1 MTVITRSRLPLL
13 LVAGTVLAGSVLAAP
28 ASAAPASPT
37 PTSAASAPLHLF
49 VQVAA
54 SPDGSRVASLEGDQP
69 ADESVDPSM
78 AIVIRPASGQGAAV
92 TVRLPCQGPSCA
104 PSALAWSPDGHR
116 LAFVLR
122 QPKATHRFVYAVGA
136 DGTGLVRLLEFDGT
150 LQGLRFGADG
160 TLAVLATAGA
170 HKEPGATQAAA
181 KMTGEI
187 GVDEDEQRIATI
199 RNNALHYES
208 PADLYVYEYDWRPDP
223 AQPGHARFVATAAHG
238 NGDNNWWVAKLYRIE
253 AGQAEVLY
261 TPPQRQQLADP
272 VVSPDGRTLAFI
284 GGIMSDFGSTGGDAF
299 RLALDTPP
307 ANPPVLQNLAPNI
320 RGSVTALS
328 WSCGD
333 ALAATALAGSRA
345 EVLTLGG
352 ADAGHVLWSGEET
365 LSTQRGHYGV
375 SCGGSTMAAIH
386 QDFTRAPELE
396 VHDAGGWRDLTR
408 NNALQKV
415 PVTARSITW
424 RDDQYDV
431 QGWLLSPKGA
441 SNDPNGAKGP
451 MIVSVH
457 GGPSAA
463 NIPNYLTSRG
473 EELFLLRAGYRVFL
487 PNPRGSFG
495 QGEAFTA
502 ANVRDFGHGDLRD
515 ILSGIDAVERT
526 VPVDDHRL
534 GLTGYSYGGYM
545 TMWTVTQTNRFR
557 AAVAGAGISDWQSY
571 YGENGI
577 DQWMIPFFGASVY
590 DDPAIYA
597 KSSPITFIR
606 QVRTPTFEFV
616 GDADVECPMPQT
628 QEFYHALHTLGVPT
642 EFVVY
647 AGQGHGLR
655 DPADQADARRRTLA
669 WFAKYLGP

>member
-1 MTVITRSRLPLL
+1 MVRRMIAAARSSLPLL
-13 LVAGTVLAGSVLAAP
+13 LVAGTALAAP
-28 ASAAPASPT
+28 R
-37 PTSAASAPLHLF
+37 PLHLF
-49 VQVAA
+49 VQAA
-54 SPDGSRVASLEGDQP
+54 TSPDGSRVATIEADQP
-69 ADESVDPSM
+69 ADEGVDPTM
-78 AIVIRPASGQGAAV
+78 AVMVRPASGQGPAV
-92 TVRLPCQGPSCA
+92 TVRLPCQGPACV
-104 PSALAWSPDGHR
+104 PSSLAWSPDNRH

-122 QPKATHRFVYAVGA
+122 QPKAAHRFVYAVQA
-136 DGTGLVRLLEFDGT
+136 DGNGLARLLEFDGT
-150 LQGLRFGADG
+150 LQGLRYGPDG

-181 KMTGEI
+181 KLTGEI
-187 GVDEDEQRIATI
+187 GVAEDEQRIATV
-199 RNNALHYES
+199 RDGALRYES

-223 AQPGHARFVATAAHG
+223 AQAGHARFVATAAHG
-238 NGDNNWWVAKLYRIE
+238 NGDNNWWVARLYRVE
-253 AGQAEVLY
+253 AGRAEVLY
-261 TPPQRQQLADP
+261 TPPQREQLADP

-307 ANPPVLQNLAPNI
+307 ANPPVLQNLVPNI
-320 RGSVTALS
+320 RASVTGLTWA
-328 WSCGD
+328 CGD
-333 ALAATALAGSRA
+333 GLTATALAGSKA
-345 EVLTLGG
+345 EVLALGG
-352 ADAGHVLWSGEET
+352 ADAGRVLWSGEET
-365 LSTQRGHYGV
+365 LATQRGHYGV

-386 QDFTRAPELE
+386 QTFTRAPELE
-396 VHDAGGWRDLTR
+396 VRAQDGWHDLTR
-408 NNALQKV
+408 SNAGQGV
-415 PVTARSITW
+415 PATARSITW
-424 RDDQYDV
+424 RDDQFDV
-431 QGWLLSPKGA
+431 QGWLLSPKGVP
-441 SNDPNGAKGP
+441 DDVNGVKGP

-463 NIPNYLTSRG
+463 NIPNYLTGHS
-473 EELFLLRAGYRVFL
+473 EELFLLAAGYRVFL

-534 GLTGYSYGGYM
+534 GITGYSYGGYM
-545 TMWTVTQTNRFR
+545 TMWAVTQTNRFR

-597 KSSPITFIR
+597 KSSPISFIR

-655 DPADQADARRRTLA
+655 DPKDQADARRRTLA
-669 WFAKYLGP
+669 WFARYLNAS

>member
-1 MTVITRSRLPLL
+1 M
-13 LVAGTVLAGSVLAAP
+13 
-28 ASAAPASPT
+28 
-37 PTSAASAPLHLF
+37 
-49 VQVAA
+49 VQ
-54 SPDGSRVASLEGDQP
+54 
-69 ADESVDPSM
+69 
-78 AIVIRPASGQGAAV
+78 
-92 TVRLPCQGPSCA
+92 
-104 PSALAWSPDGHR
+104 
-116 LAFVLR
+116 
-122 QPKATHRFVYAVGA
+122 A

-150 LQGLRFGADG
+150 LQGLRYGPDG

-187 GVDEDEQRIATI
+187 GVAEDEQRIATI
-199 RNNALHYES
+199 RDNALRYES

-223 AQPGHARFVATAAHG
+223 AQPGHARYAATAAHG

-253 AGQAEVLY
+253 AGQAELLY
-261 TPPQRQQLADP
+261 APPQRQQLADP

-299 RLALDTPP
+299 RLALDTAP
-307 ANPPVLQNLAPNI
+307 AHPPVLQNLVPNI
-320 RGSVTALS
+320 RASVTALT

-333 ALAATALAGSRA
+333 GLTANALAGSKA
-345 EVLTLGG
+345 EVLALGG
-352 ADAGHVLWSGEET
+352 ADAQRVLWSGEET
-365 LSTQRGHYGV
+365 VATQRGHYGV
-375 SCGGSTMAAIH
+375 SCGGTTMAAIH
-386 QDFTRAPELE
+386 QGFTRAPELE
-396 VHDAGGWRDLTR
+396 VHGQNGWHDLTR
-408 NNALQKV
+408 ANLGQSV
-415 PVTARSITW
+415 PATARSITW
-424 RDDQYDV
+424 RDDQFDV

-441 SNDPNGAKGP
+441 PDDVNGAKGP

-463 NIPNYLTSRG
+463 NIPNYLTAHG
-473 EELFLLRAGYRVFL
+473 EELFLLAAGYRVFL

-515 ILSGIDAVERT
+515 VLTGIDAVERT

-597 KSSPITFIR
+597 KSSPISFIR

-655 DPADQADARRRTLA
+655 DPKDQADARRRTLA
-669 WFAKYLGP
+669 WFARYLGAS

>member
-1 MTVITRSRLPLL
+1 MRRMITAARLSVLSFLL
-13 LVAGTVLAGSVLAAP
+13 AGTAFAAP
-28 ASAAPASPT
+28 R
-37 PTSAASAPLHLF
+37 PLHLF
-49 VQVAA
+49 VQAAA
-54 SPDGSRVASLEGDQP
+54 SPDGSRVATLEADQP
-69 ADESVDPSM
+69 ADEGVDPSLS
-78 AIVIRPASGQGAAV
+78 IVVRPASGQGPAV
-92 TVRLPCQGPSCA
+92 AVRLPCQGPACV
-104 PSALAWSPDGHR
+104 PSSLAWSPDGRR

-122 QPKATHRFVYAVGA
+122 QPKASHRFVYAVQA
-136 DGTGLVRLLEFDGT
+136 DGIGLARLLEFDGT
-150 LQGLRFGADG
+150 LQGLRYGLDG

-187 GVDEDEQRIATI
+187 GVSEDEQRIATV
-199 RNNALHYES
+199 RNGALRYES

-238 NGDNNWWVAKLYRIE
+238 NGDNNWWVAKLYRVE

-261 TPPQRQQLADP
+261 APPQRQQLANP

-299 RLALDTPP
+299 RLALDTSS
-307 ANPPVLQNLAPNI
+307 AHPPVLQNLVPNI
-320 RGSVTALS
+320 RASITALT

-333 ALAATALAGSRA
+333 GLTATALAGSKD
-345 EVLTLGG
+345 EVLALGG
-352 ADAGHVLWSGEET
+352 SDAQRVLWSGEESV
-365 LSTQRGHYGV
+365 STQRGHYGV

-396 VHDAGGWRDLTR
+396 VRGSGGWHDLTR
-408 NNALQKV
+408 LNAGQTV
-415 PVTARSITW
+415 PATARSITW
-424 RDDQYDV
+424 RDDQFDV
-431 QGWLLSPKGA
+431 QGWLLTPKGT
-441 SNDPNGAKGP
+441 SDDMTGARGP

-463 NIPNYLTSRG
+463 NIPNYLTARG
-473 EELFLLRAGYRVFL
+473 EELFLLGAGYRVFL

-515 ILSGIDAVERT
+515 VLTGIDAVERT

-655 DPADQADARRRTLA
+655 DPKDQADARRRTLA
-669 WFAKYLGP
+669 WFARYLGAS